1 MISRKRTIKMFNLK
15 LIKSNFKDAYVKSGK
30 LYFDLGKVVE
40 FEHIPSSKNIFA
52 KVQGEDLYD
61 VNLKYNEQAIVGHC
75 SCPVANNCKHVVAVS
90 FKALQTLSK
99 ENLIEIK
106 PVPLNP
112 NNGQMPTY
120 LSDWADRLVSPEEAE
135 KKKIAYLFSED
146 ADSSEINIEPIEIN
160 VLKNGSFGA
169 YREIRHADQ
178 ITTRVKDSDRHK
190 SNFMNIVFSEGTGS
204 VIAKVIQDI
213 IDYGHMYWGKV
224 DSDHQLI
231 ASDPMP
237 YELEWVLQG
246 KGVYGL
252 ESKNP
257 YIKIIPSFP
266 LFCIDTDQNKI
277 SLLKVDE
284 KYQKIIYECL
294 NGPQLP
300 IEHIN
305 SVAKKLGKTFEKSGL
320 PPIPTYEQ
328 RVVKKQTT
336 PLPILKMIKKKVV
349 INSDT
354 GRHSGD
360 FLLILPMFRYG
371 TVTIDPQRESR
382 NQFTYIQN
390 NILVEEHRNREFEKK
405 SLKSITLQKF
415 NAGHKWETHFVYL
428 PDKIE
433 PLPLKE
439 ADQQSLWMETLY
451 EKRENLE
458 KKGWQIDTGD
468 FLDSN
473 WVFADE
479 AGDYMEF
486 QETTGVDWLSAEI
499 GVSINGEKVN
509 LVPVLVQILK
519 TSLNLLSDIQKKI
532 DQGIETPMLIKLE
545 QNKSV
550 LLPLKRAHQFLVF
563 LQDLYHKPMNAQGQI
578 ELTKNE
584 LMYLSLLEDAE
595 TSARM
600 RWVGP
605 TKFMDF
611 LKNLAQITSIPST
624 QKPSL
629 LKADLR
635 PYQQQGF
642 EWLVFLAQNDLAGV
656 LADDMGLGK
665 TVQTLSYITHHY
677 ENQTLNNPVL
687 IIAPTSL
694 MINWAQ
700 EIEKFTPHLKYL
712 ILHGQQRSD
721 LFDQIQQANIVLTT
735 YPLLYRDHNVISK
748 HHFHTIILDEAQ
760 TIKNAKAQTTLIVQ
774 KLKSNHRF
782 CLSGTP
788 LENHLGELWSLFHF
802 LMPGF
807 LGNDTQFK
815 KNYRFPIEKEN
826 NAFKRQLLLKKIKP
840 FVLRRT
846 KQEVVKD
853 LPPKTEIILKSKMD
867 KEQRDLYETIRSSLH
882 KKVQEE
888 IKKQGFERSQI
899 IILDAL
905 LKLRQICCDP
915 RLLKTE
921 AAKNVKESAKL
932 DQLTDILKEMIEE
945 GRSILLFS
953 QFTSMLTL
961 IEERCVSLNIPF
973 VKLTGQT
980 KNRKQPVEDFQSG
993 KAPLFLISLKAGG
1006 TGLNLTTADT
1016 VIHYDPWWNPAV
1028 EQQATDRAHRIG
1040 QQNPVFVYKMIIEGT
1055 IEEKI
1060 LELQAK
1066 KGALARAILD
1076 GSAQQ
1081 GPLFTN
1087 DDIESLLAS

>member
-1 MISRKRTIKMFNLK
+1 MFNLK

-40 FEHIPSSKNIFA
+40 FDHIPSTKNIFA
-52 KVQGEDLYD
+52 KVQGEELYEVD
-61 VNLKYNEQAIVGHC
+61 LKYNEQAIVGHC
-75 SCPVANNCKHVVAVS
+75 TCPVANNCKHVVAVA

-99 ENLIEIK
+99 ENLIQIK
-106 PVPLNP
+106 PISTVESTEK
-112 NNGQMPTY
+112 MPFY
-120 LSDWADRLVSPEEAE
+120 LLDWADRLASPEEIE
-135 KKKIAYLFSED
+135 KKKIIYLFHEAETGNVD
-146 ADSSEINIEPIEIN
+146 IGLYEIN

-169 YREIRHADQ
+169 YREIRNIEQ
-178 ITTRVKDSDRHK
+178 ITGRSKDPERHK
-190 SNFMNIVFSEGTGS
+190 SNFMNLVFSQGKGTVAG
-204 VIAKVIQDI
+204 KVIQDI
-213 IDYGHMYWGKV
+213 MDYDYMYWNNP
-224 DSDHQLI
+224 
-231 ASDPMP
+231 DPDNKLTVSGP
-237 YELEWVLQG
+237 IKCSFEWVLQK

-252 ESKNP
+252 SCKNSSM
-257 YIKIIPSFP
+257 KIIPSLP
-266 LFCIDTDQNKI
+266 LLCIDTEQKKI
-277 SLLKVDE
+277 GLLKIDE
-284 KYQKIIYECL
+284 QYEKIIYECL
-294 NGPQLP
+294 TGPQLP

-305 SVAKKLGKTFEKSGL
+305 AVSKKLGKLFEKSGL
-320 PPIPTYEQ
+320 PMVPTYDQ
-328 RVVKKQTT
+328 KVVKKQTT
-336 PLPILKMIKKKVV
+336 PIPILKMVKRRVSIHAAE
-349 INSDT
+349 
-354 GRHSGD
+354 GLHSGD
-360 FLLILPMFRYG
+360 FLVMVPMFRYG
-371 TVTIDPQRESR
+371 NVTIDPQEESR
-382 NQFTYIQN
+382 SQFIYIQKK
-390 NILVEEHRNREFEKK
+390 ILVEEHRNKDFEKK
-405 SLKSITLQKF
+405 FLQFINMRKF
-415 NAGHKWETHFVYL
+415 NARMGWNTYFVYL
-428 PDKIE
+428 PDNIE
-433 PLPLKE
+433 SLPMKE
-439 ADQQSLWMETLY
+439 ADQKSLWIQTLY

-458 KKGWQIDTGD
+458 KKGWQIDTGE
-468 FLDSN
+468 FLESN
-473 WVFADE
+473 WFLADE

-509 LVPVLVQILK
+509 LVPVLVQVLK
-519 TSLNLLSDIQKKI
+519 TSHNILSDIQTKI
-532 DQGIETPMLIKLE
+532 DKGVETPMLIKLD

-595 TSARM
+595 ASARM

-611 LKNLAQITSIPST
+611 LKNLAQISSIPST
-624 QKPSL
+624 PKPSL
-629 LKADLR
+629 LKAELR

-642 EWLVFLAQNDLAGV
+642 EWLVFLAQNELAGV

-677 ENQTLNNPVL
+677 ENQTLTKPIL

-721 LFDQIQQANIVLTT
+721 LFDQIQQVNIVLTT
-735 YPLLYRDHNVISK
+735 YPLLYRDHEVISK

-774 KLKSNHRF
+774 KLKSDYRF

-815 KNYRFPIEKEN
+815 KNYRFPIEKEQ

-915 RLLKTE
+915 RLLKTD
-921 AAKNVKESAKL
+921 AAKNVTESAKL
-932 DQLTDILKEMIEE
+932 DQLMDILQEMIEE
-945 GRSILLFS
+945 GRRILLFS
-953 QFTSMLTL
+953 QFSSMLAL
-961 IEERCVSLNIPF
+961 IEERCVALNIPF

-993 KAPLFLISLKAGG
+993 KVPLFLISLKAGG
-1006 TGLNLTTADT
+1006 TGLNLTAADT

-1040 QQNPVFVYKMIIEGT
+1040 QQNPVFVYKMISEGT

-1066 KGALARAILD
+1066 KGALAKAILD
-1076 GSAQQ
+1076 DNAQQ
-1081 GPLFTN
+1081 GPLFTH
-1087 DDIESLLAS
+1087 DDIQSLLAS